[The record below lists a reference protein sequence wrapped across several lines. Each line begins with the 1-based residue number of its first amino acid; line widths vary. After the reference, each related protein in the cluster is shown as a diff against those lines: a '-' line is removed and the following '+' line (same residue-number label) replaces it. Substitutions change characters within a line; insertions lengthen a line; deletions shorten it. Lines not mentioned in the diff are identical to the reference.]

1 MAHQNHSA
9 DKPQILGVAGKTMQL
24 IRCTKKLQK
33 EMGLSKASFS
43 ESEPAGACL
52 GSWHANL
59 VFIARRK
66 CALFVNDRTLFNFI
80 VPDVS
85 RAQLKAL
92 SSLFISW
99 LACVLAEE
107 EIPEYVREKI
117 MAEYSQIEYANTN
130 SRSVLGSM
138 NDLAYHYEYLILSEG
153 GVHSPAV
160 PGIIKRLNH
169 IPMGAIKYTYP
180 IEALTAIYVNILC
193 H

>member
-1 MAHQNHSA
+1 
-9 DKPQILGVAGKTMQL
+9 MQL

-33 EMGLSKASFS
+33 EMGLSKNSLS

-59 VFIARRK
+59 IFIARRK
-66 CALFVNDRTLFNFI
+66 CVLFVNDRTLFNFI

-85 RAQLKAL
+85 RASLKAL

-99 LACVLAEE
+99 LAGVLAEE
-107 EIPEYVREKI
+107 EIPEYMREKI

-130 SRSVLGSM
+130 SKSVLGSM
-138 NDLAYHYEYLILSEG
+138 NDLAYHYEHLILSER

-160 PGIIKRLNH
+160 PSIIKKLNR
-169 IPMGAIKYTYP
+169 IPMGAIRYAYP
-180 IEALTAIYVNILC
+180 IEALKSIYANILC